1 MQRSTPERVVEPSLF
16 CQSLLDLRV
25 VLNSDAPLTSPATKA
40 LQLRVEM
47 DACGSSTQ
55 IRLDWSRLHFINLH
69 FSFLGSVTLD
79 SDIVS
84 I

>member
-1 MQRSTPERVVEPSLF
+1 MQRTAPEGVVEPSLF

-25 VLNSDAPLTSPATKA
+25 ALNSEAPLTSPATRA
-40 LQLRVEM
+40 LQLGRKM

-69 FSFLGSVTLD
+69 FSFPGSVTLD
-79 SDIVS
+79 SDIVP